1 MTDARDFGLDL
12 EMLSGYLDDELDA
25 HDRAAV
31 EAQLAISAEWRSELE
46 AVSAARLALR
56 SLPVR
61 DAPDGFWASV
71 VAGVEAADVDT
82 APEVKPEVDADTDH
96 ADADRADDA
105 VVVPIE
111 SRRPHRRLVWIA
123 SAAAAV
129 AMVAAVVIIPQRSQV
144 TPNVTAVVAQHG
156 AQSSESGDP
165 ISSLAP
171 VGPLAGF
178 RR

>member
-25 HDRAAV
+25 RDRAAV
-31 EAQLAISAEWRSELE
+31 EAQLAESAEWRSELE
-46 AVSAARLALR
+46 AVSAARFAVR

-61 DAPDGFWASV
+61 EAPDGFWTAV
-71 VAGVEAADVDT
+71 VAGVEAT
-82 APEVKPEVDADTDH
+82 EVDATP
-96 ADADRADDA
+96 APAIPAPA
-105 VVVPIE
+105 AEAEVVPIE

-156 AQSSESGDP
+156 AQSSDAGDP
-165 ISSLAP
+165 VSSLAP

>member
-25 HDRAAV
+25 HDRATV

-46 AVSAARLALR
+46 AVSAARLAVR

-71 VAGVEAADVDT
+71 VAGVEAADVDAT
-82 APEVKPEVDADTDH
+82 PEAEPVADPV
-96 ADADRADDA
+96 ADPADDA

>member
-46 AVSAARLALR
+46 AVSAARFAVR

-71 VAGVEAADVDT
+71 VAGVEAADVD
-82 APEVKPEVDADTDH
+82 AVPRAEPEADP
-96 ADADRADDA
+96 ADDT

-111 SRRPHRRLVWIA
+111 SRRPHRRLVWVA